1 MKAEIFHNRNK
12 GGIEIFFSDKPEDF
26 ISIQLS
32 NLGFRYTKMT
42 KKYFAD
48 FSHVLWNTVHDILDE
63 YLPEDKKLKAKKE
76 ISIPEIDMDIF
87 DKTRI
92 TKAPTTRMAPSLI
105 AEGFV

>member
-12 GGIEIFFSDKPEDF
+12 DGIEIVFSDKPEDF
-26 ISIQLS
+26 INLQLS
-32 NLGFRYTKMT
+32 NLGFKYTKMT

-48 FSHVLWNTVHDILDE
+48 YSNVLWNTVHDILDE
-63 YLPEDKKLKAKKE
+63 YLTENKRKAKKE

-87 DKTRI
+87 DKTHI
-92 TKAPTTRMAPSLI
+92 KKAPTTRMAPSLI